1 MPNQI
6 IKVIGKN
13 FKELAKIQSETRK
26 NKMRNQGNK
35 VGKKLPHCGMNWV
48 TRGKRAKCIQS

>member
-6 IKVIGKN
+6 VKVIGKN
-13 FKELAKIQSETRK
+13 FNELAKIQSETRK
-26 NKMRNQGNK
+26 DKMGNQGNK

-48 TRGKRAKCIQS
+48 ARVGRAKCIQ